1 MSPTS
6 DVTVLVTGGTGL
18 VGSAVR
24 EVVTAD
30 PIAGWSFVFA
40 SSKDADLTD
49 PAAVAALFERVKPT
63 HVLHLAAY
71 VGGLFANMV
80 RGGSGGAGGES
91 ALGFHRGRR
100 GRGGGGGGGAAPN
113 LPVAAPAR
121 AAGRPHRFALSPPS
135 WPVLSNYP
143 DVQGRVLAQERHHA
157 GVRERQ
163 DRKSRAIFLLR
174 FKAAGAARA
183 RDLITPSPSSRPLS
197 LARSLLSSLSSSSS
211 QDNIMQ
217 ECHKRGVTKL
227 VSCLSTCIFPDKVRG
242 KKWREGWRRGR
253 GRARVPP
260 PPPAL
265 SLQAAPLISPPFFS
279 LRARRPTPSTRP

>member
-100 GRGGGGGGGAAPN
+100 GRGGGGGGVLLPICQSPRPPARPAAPTDSPSHPPLGLSFPIIQTYKVEFWRKN
-113 LPVAAPAR
+113 VIMQVRGSDKTGKAARFFFFVSKRRGPLALGTSSR
-121 AAGRPHRFALSPPS
+121 LHPPHALS
-135 WPVLSNYP
+135 
-143 DVQGRVLAQERHHA
+143 R
-157 GVRERQ
+157 
-163 DRKSRAIFLLR
+163 
-174 FKAAGAARA
+174 
-183 RDLITPSPSSRPLS
+183 S
-197 LARSLLSSLSSSSS
+197 LARSSRL
-211 QDNIMQ
+211 
-217 ECHKRGVTKL
+217 
-227 VSCLSTCIFPDKVRG
+227 
-242 KKWREGWRRGR
+242 
-253 GRARVPP
+253 
-260 PPPAL
+260 
-265 SLQAAPLISPPFFS
+265 SPPLPHRTTS
-279 LRARRPTPSTRP
+279 CRSATSGA